1 MSKNIN
7 IYDNNWIDIVFENR
21 NHEYGAYQIRKSSN
35 RNSILGIVGMFSF
48 LGLAFGAILLF
59 SSFKDKYI
67 DAPVIPMPQDTFFIL
82 RPEMFPIEEPEIE
95 LQPASAG
102 SAVPEEIESVALVE
116 PEIVPDNTI
125 PAELLP
131 PTQEEMVGKT
141 IARTTNT
148 EGNGGENAEPT
159 EGAGTGGD
167 GTGTGTGSEIG
178 APNEIGFTAAIM
190 PEFPGGEQALL
201 NYVKSKSKFTQM
213 ARENNISGTMYVSFV
228 VNEKG
233 KVVMPKIERGLGF
246 GMDEML
252 LNVINTLPDFS
263 PAEQNGRKVK
273 IRMMLPVKFE
283 LN

>member
-1 MSKNIN
+1 MSKNTN

-67 DAPVIPMPQDTFFIL
+67 DAPSISMPQDTFFIL

-95 LQPASAG
+95 IIPASAG
-102 SAVPEEIESVALVE
+102 FAVPEEIESIALVE
-116 PEIVPDNTI
+116 PEIVVDNSI
-125 PAELLP
+125 PSELLP
-131 PTQEEMVGKT
+131 PTQEEMAGKT
-141 IARTTNT
+141 IASTTNT
-148 EGNGGENAEPT
+148 EGTGGENAEPT
-159 EGAGTGGD
+159 EGAGAGGD
-167 GTGTGTGSEIG
+167 GTGTGTGTGIG
-178 APNEIGFTAAIM
+178 LPNEIGFTAAIM

-201 NYVKSKSKFTQM
+201 NYVKSKSKFTQT

-233 KVVMPKIERGLGF
+233 KVVLSKIERGLGF

-252 LNVINTLPDFS
+252 LNVVNTLPDFT

>member
-48 LGLAFGAILLF
+48 LGLAFGFILLF
-59 SSFKDKYI
+59 SSFKDKYM
-67 DAPVIPMPQDTFFIL
+67 DAPDISMPQDTFFIL
-82 RPEMFPIEEPEIE
+82 RLEMFPIEEPEIE

-102 SAVPEEIESVALVE
+102 SAVPEEIESIALVE

-141 IARTTNT
+141 IANTTNT
-148 EGNGGENAEPT
+148 EGTGGDNAEPK
-159 EGAGTGGD
+159 EAESTGGN
-167 GTGTGTGSEIG
+167 GTGTGLGIG
-178 APNEIGFTAAIM
+178 APNEIGITAEKM
-190 PEFPGGEQALL
+190 PEFPGGELALL
-201 NYVKSKSKFTQM
+201 NHVKSRSKFTQM
-213 ARENNISGTMYVSFV
+213 ALENKISGTMYVSFV

-233 KVVMPKIERGLGF
+233 KVVLPKIERGLGY

-252 LNVINTLPDFS
+252 LSVINSLPDFT
-263 PAEQNGRKVK
+263 PAEQNGRNVK

-283 LN
+283 LR